1 MAKVTGSVAQYPARA
16 SLLCYVGLVIV
27 GWLALMLP
35 ACRVAEARAIS
46 VDDALFT
53 ATSAV
58 CVTGLIVRDTATE
71 FSFLG
76 QLVILA
82 LIQLGGVGIMTVTTF
97 IVIQFDRQSSLRQRA
112 LLAETIGTSDGG
124 TTHLRRI
131 LSSVLL
137 FALLFE
143 AVGAAL
149 LFAHATLWLRRP
161 LLESAWHAVFHSVS
175 AFCNAGF
182 ALHSDSLEGFRGD
195 WGVNLIIAAL
205 IIAGGIGFPV
215 ILDMQ
220 RNLKFGT
227 REGWNRL
234 QLHSKLMLLGT
245 GVLLLLGFVAVLL
258 LEWNNALAPMP
269 WHEKVLVAGFQSVTC
284 RTAGFNTIP
293 MGSLSNATLLVSIL
307 LMMIGA
313 GPCSTAGGFKV
324 TTAALIL
331 ARAWNT
337 FRGYARVNLWR
348 RTLPDESIDRA
359 NATLMLFATI
369 GLIALIVLLSIES
382 PDPERFSTRNS
393 FMQYSF
399 EVISALGT
407 VGLSIG
413 VTPFVSVP
421 GRLVLIVLMLL
432 GRLGPISTFV
442 ALSHGER
449 RNPVQFVNEE
459 PLVG

>member
-1 MAKVTGSVAQYPARA
+1 MAKVTGPVAQYPARA
-16 SLLCYVGLVIV
+16 SLICYVGLIVV
-27 GWLALMLP
+27 GWLALMVP
-35 ACRVAEARAIS
+35 ACRVDSALPIS

-82 LIQLGGVGIMTVTTF
+82 LIQVGGVGIMTVTTF

-112 LLAETIGTSDGG
+112 LLAETIGAAEGK
-124 TTHLRRI
+124 TTDLRRI
-131 LSSVLL
+131 LARVLL
-137 FALLFE
+137 FAALFE
-143 AVGAAL
+143 AVGALL

-161 LLESAWHAVFHSVS
+161 VLESAWHSIFHSVS

-182 ALHSDSLEGFRGD
+182 ALETNSLEGYRGD
-195 WGVNLIIAAL
+195 WGVNLIIAVL
-205 IIAGGIGFPV
+205 IISGGLGFPV
-215 ILDMQ
+215 ILDIQ
-220 RNLKFGT
+220 RNLKFGL
-227 REGWNRL
+227 RDGWNRL
-234 QLHSKLMLLGT
+234 QLHSKLMLTGT
-245 GVLLLLGFVAVLL
+245 GVLLVLGAVAILL
-258 LEWNNALAPMP
+258 LEWNNALVRMP
-269 WHEKVLVAGFQSVTC
+269 WHERVLVSCFQSVTC

-293 MGSLSNATLLVSIL
+293 MGSLSNASLLVSML

-324 TTAALIL
+324 TTAAIL
-331 ARAWNT
+331 LVRAWNT
-337 FRGYARVNLWR
+337 FRGYTRVNLWR

-359 NATLMLFATI
+359 NATLMLFVAIAVT
-369 GLIALIVLLSIES
+369 ALIMLLSIES
-382 PDPERFSTRNS
+382 PDPEQFSTRNS

-407 VGLSIG
+407 VGLSTGI
-413 VTPFVSVP
+413 TAFVSVP
-421 GRLVLIVLMLL
+421 GRLVLIALMLL